1 MTRTVPALGAELPGS
16 VEQFSTLQ
24 YRRPGQIGTGGVL
37 VVGASASGVQ
47 IADELARNGR
57 EVTLAVGEHIRMP
70 RTYRGRDIHYWMDA
84 IGQLDERY
92 DQVEDIARARRLPS
106 LQLVGS
112 PERRTLDLNSLST
125 NGVQL
130 VGRMVGVTGGRAQFS
145 GGLANQVAAADL
157 KQNRLLDRVDA
168 HIADQFGAGVPA
180 PGTRPAPTVIGK
192 APTVVNLD
200 RFGTV
205 VWATGYRPQ
214 YPWLD
219 PALLD
224 RRGGIRHDGGVMTV
238 PGMYVLGLPFTR
250 RRKSN
255 FIDGVGPD
263 AQELTALLIDH
274 LEPVTAAA
282 A

>member
-1 MTRTVPALGAELPGS
+1 M
-16 VEQFSTLQ
+16 
-24 YRRPGQIGTGGVL
+24 
-37 VVGASASGVQ
+37 
-47 IADELARNGR
+47 
-57 EVTLAVGEHIRMP
+57 
-70 RTYRGRDIHYWMDA
+70 
-84 IGQLDERY
+84 
-92 DQVEDIARARRLPS
+92 
-106 LQLVGS
+106 
-112 PERRTLDLNSLST
+112 
-125 NGVQL
+125 
-130 VGRMVGVTGGRAQFS
+130 QFS

-157 KQNRLLDRVDA
+157 KQHRLLDRVDEF
-168 HIADQFGAGVPA
+168 IAAQGGAGVPA
-180 PGTRPAPTVIGK
+180 TGTRPAPTVIGN
-192 APTVVNLD
+192 APTEVNLD

-214 YPWLD
+214 CPWLD

-224 RRGGIRHDGGVMTV
+224 RRGGIRHNGGVMTV

-263 AQELTALLIDH
+263 AQELSALLIDR